1 MRPFDKDNR
10 GKIAHQNQET
20 NDKINRYLAELNYL
34 YTNLDARLQNG
45 GEADIN
51 KEKDRIKRVFENISK
66 IPNFQNNEELKI
78 AFNRQVALIN
88 SYESSLGLK
97 ERIKSLGSRAKYLWG
112 YLPKYSQM
120 TNENK
125 SKFVNDCKQVL
136 QIANT
141 LQKEIY
147 DDSNKIILR
156 FVEKNFKDT
165 NYDLTSINRFLT
177 SLNK

>member
-1 MRPFDKDNR
+1 MWPFERKREDSQK
-10 GKIAHQNQET
+10 NQET
-20 NDKINRYLAELNYL
+20 IDNINRYIAELNYL
-34 YTNLDARLQNG
+34 FTNLDARLQNG

-88 SYESSLGLK
+88 SYELSLGLK
-97 ERIKSLGSRAKYLWG
+97 ERIKSLGSRAKYLGG

-125 SKFVNDCKQVL
+125 SKFENDCKQVL
-136 QIANT
+136 QIANS

-147 DDSNKIILR
+147 ENSNKIILR
-156 FVEKNFKDT
+156 FVEKNFKDI
-165 NYDLTSINRFLT
+165 NYDLTSINIFLT
-177 SLNK
+177 NLKK